1 MRAGPA
7 AGGVEREAGVRYSPG
22 PVEYCELEIVRVV
35 QETPD
40 ARSFVLE
47 VPEALRERFAYRA
60 GQFLT
65 FRVPWEG
72 SSLIRC
78 YSLSTSPDVDREV
91 QVTVKRV
98 EGGRVSNWFHDGLR
112 QGDRIEVLPPS
123 GRFVLHESDAPLLL
137 FAGGSGITPVLSL
150 LKSALATTRRS
161 IRLFYANRDA
171 ESVIF
176 RRELDELERRH
187 ADRLSVVHHL
197 DAEVGFAG
205 ADQVARQLEGLEDP
219 HCYLCGPGPFMALV
233 EETLRA
239 RGVDG
244 GRIFIERFVSFPDDE
259 APRIELSAEAEAPA
273 ELIVHL
279 GGRTHRVPYEK
290 GQSILRAVLAA
301 GLEPPFACEEGYCGS
316 CAAHRLQGE
325 VVMAVNDVFDPEELE
340 EGWILT
346 CQGRPVSAICEI
358 RYDD

>member
-1 MRAGPA
+1 
-7 AGGVEREAGVRYSPG
+7 
-22 PVEYCELEIVRVV
+22 VEYFELEIARVV
-35 QETPD
+35 QETSD

-72 SSLIRC
+72 APLIRC
-78 YSLSTSPDVDREV
+78 YSLSSSPDVDREV

-98 EGGRVSNWFHDGLR
+98 ADGRVSNFFHDRLHA
-112 QGDRIEVLPPS
+112 GDRLEVLPPS
-123 GRFVLHESDAPLLL
+123 GRFVLHEGGAPLVL

-150 LKSALATTRRS
+150 VKSALATTARRV
-161 IRLFYANRDA
+161 RLFYANRDA
-171 ESVIF
+171 DSIIF
-176 RRELDELERRH
+176 RRQLDELARRH
-187 ADRLSVVHHL
+187 PGRLSVVHHL
-197 DAEVGFAG
+197 DAEAGFAD
-205 ADQVARQLEGLEDP
+205 AALVARQLEGFEGA

-239 RGVDG
+239 RGVEKE
-244 GRIFIERFVSFPDDE
+244 RIFIERFVSFPDGE
-259 APRIELSAEAEAPA
+259 ALRIELSAEAEAPS

-279 GGRTHRVPYEK
+279 GGRTHRIPYEK

-325 VVMAVNDVFDPEELE
+325 VVMAVNDVFDADELE
-340 EGWILT
+340 EGWVLT
-346 CQGRPVSAICEI
+346 CQGRPVSPVCEI